1 MPSKSEYAAL
11 VDIQHYTEV
20 ATRIVGSQSYEN
32 FLHDEVK
39 FLAVTRCLEIISE
52 ASRRLSEGMKSKHS
66 HIEWVK
72 IAAAGNV
79 YRHDYEMIDT
89 NQVWE
94 TVQLALP
101 KLLSVVEA
109 ELKAWSI

>member
-11 VDIQHYTEV
+11 VDIQHYIEV
-20 ATRIVGSQSYEN
+20 AARIVSSQSYEN
-32 FLHDEVK
+32 FLQDEII

-52 ASRRLSEGMKSKHS
+52 ASRRLSEELKSRHS
-66 HIEWVK
+66 HIAWFK

-79 YRHDYEMIDT
+79 YRHDYEMIET

-94 TVQLALP
+94 TVRLALP
-101 KLLSVVEA
+101 ELLTVVEA
-109 ELKAWSI
+109 ELKTWSS